1 MAKFADDLFEAEE
14 GARHSVNWDLDE
26 NLSDAEKRRL
36 VPGMAEVGQL
46 MQQDGLTFDEA
57 RFKMVARQMELMG
70 VDPSGMPLDPKAFT
84 FEKDCHFWLLGFP
97 TWDLLTRHQ
106 PLMEL
111 SAMGPVGPVALL
123 LVISVV
129 TDGRTW
135 GTFWSIGGDRPV
147 PPKLSDDWGSL
158 SRSTGSRRGY
168 QAVHTPTGE
177 LPMPR
182 LPVDLPKVSDSGSP
196 RKSVPSFK
204 WMAACYKI
212 VKPVL
217 RGTMFLRAVVFFLLV
232 VLVRFEGLD
241 VVRQRLTIFLE
252 RQQWRQWQVH
262 QLR

>member
-14 GARHSVNWDLDE
+14 GARRSINWDLDE

-84 FEKDCHFWLLGFP
+84 FEKD
-97 TWDLLTRHQ
+97 
-106 PLMEL
+106 
-111 SAMGPVGPVALL
+111 
-123 LVISVV
+123 
-129 TDGRTW
+129 
-135 GTFWSIGGDRPV
+135 RPV

-168 QAVHTPTGE
+168 QTVHTPTGE
-177 LPMPR
+177 PPMPR

-196 RKSVPSFK
+196 RKSIPSFK

-232 VLVRFEGLD
+232 VLVLLL
-241 VVRQRLTIFLE
+241 RLFQGTREPHLPSMLF
-252 RQQWRQWQVH
+252 QQQAAANN
-262 QLR
+262 LP